1 MFERL
6 RVESD
11 SDLTNSR
18 AIRDLPDRVQE
29 ISFPQTVFVQ
39 CQYADSLVADVV
51 DSEMCAV

>member
-29 ISFPQTVFVQ
+29 ISFLQTVFVQ